1 MAVLNIKGDIVTNE
15 YRRFYEW
22 YEWECACPSMVTEA
36 LSARETGET
45 LDVYINSGGGL
56 VSAGQEIYSLLR
68 AADNVRIHIDGQACS
83 AASIIACAGY
93 SEITPVGLIMV
104 HRASTVASGN
114 ANEMSAMAKTL
125 KTFDE
130 AIAQAY
136 VQKSGM
142 SLEKAISLMDKET
155 WLTANQCLELGLVN
169 AITEPT
175 AESEWG
181 RLTASAGGIRITPEM
196 MQKAEEEMEAK
207 EQKSRKDT
215 KKKKITSDLWKYGI

>member
-15 YRRFYEW
+15 YRRFYE
-22 YEWECACPSMVTEA
+22 YFEWECACPSMVTEA
-36 LSARETGET
+36 INARENGET

-93 SEITPVGLIMV
+93 CEITPVGLIMV
-104 HRASTVASGN
+104 HRVSAITHGN
-114 ANEMSAMAKTL
+114 ANDMTATAKTL

-155 WLTANQCLELGLVN
+155 WLTANQCLELGLVD
-169 AITEPT
+169 AITGTT
-175 AESEWG
+175 AESDWG
-181 RLTASAGGIRITPEM
+181 RLTAAAGGIRITPEM
-196 MQKAEEEMEAK
+196 MQQAEHEMKAK
-207 EQKSRKDT
+207 EQKAQKDA
-215 KKKKITSDLWKYGI
+215 KKEEITSDLWKYGI